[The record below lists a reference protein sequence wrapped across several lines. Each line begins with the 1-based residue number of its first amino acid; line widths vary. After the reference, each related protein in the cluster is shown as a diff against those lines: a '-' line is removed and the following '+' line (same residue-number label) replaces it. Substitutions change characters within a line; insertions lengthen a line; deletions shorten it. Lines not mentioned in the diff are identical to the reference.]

1 VCSDALQH
9 DLLSPAFHSIL
20 STAQAQCLAVGWV
33 GFLEVL
39 ICYID
44 STILLGHAGL
54 EKRRCAFI
62 SLGF

>member
-9 DLLSPAFHSIL
+9 DLLSPAFDSIL
-20 STAQAQCLAVGWV
+20 SAAQCLAVGWV